1 MPIQPGK
8 RKLLENK
15 VSQPWCNQEVKA
27 VIRDMA

>member
-27 VIRDMA
+27 VIQDMA